1 MCVYIYKYTV
11 LNTPYKK
18 KLRNFGLEI
27 KEYLQYNQVL
37 FFIYNLKIFFFN
49 QACVLLRIIGY
60 SYKQLMMFSK
70 MRLWQVI
77 A

>member
-37 FFIYNLKIFFFN
+37 FFIYNLKIFFLTKHVF
-49 QACVLLRIIGY
+49 C
-60 SYKQLMMFSK
+60 
-70 MRLWQVI
+70 
-77 A
+77 